1 MFLALRQVMS
11 RDARVQHIKTRCV
24 VVFVI
29 LVIFLLNSAGMIVL
43 ISYPTPL
50 DWIFYHIDIFF
61 YPEATKYAAVGM
73 AFFSFCRK
81 SAVTIVESRQ

>member
-1 MFLALRQVMS
+1 MFPALRQELSHDV
-11 RDARVQHIKTRCV
+11 RVQHVKTRCV

-43 ISYPTPL
+43 ISYPTPF

-61 YPEATKYAAVGM
+61 YPEAPMYAAISM
-73 AFFSFCRK
+73 AFFSICRK